1 MAIFGKPKKLS
12 LDEILKGIDGLSA
25 EDKEKVHAKMQDLY
39 KAEDEREIDKIEED
53 KADDSDTQNK
63 KAEEVSE
70 ESEEIGKDVEEVEN
84 EVTEDEE
91 TEGDPV
97 EEVETEEPTE
107 ETTEEPTEET
117 ETEEEVVEE
126 SAIEDHKEDDK
137 LSYDALT
144 ARINALE
151 EENAKLAD
159 KYDELYALLDKREK
173 EQTFGSSPELP
184 EDENADSE
192 GVNKSVY
199 TAYAGKN
206 AHKYY

>member
-53 KADDSDTQNK
+53 KADDSETKNE

-91 TEGDPV
+91 TEGEPI
-97 EEVETEEPTE
+97 EEVETE

-126 SAIEDHKEDDK
+126 ESAIEDHKEDDK
-137 LSYDALT
+137 LTYDALT

-192 GVNKSVY
+192 GLNKSVY
-199 TAYAGKN
+199 SAYAGKN
-206 AHKYY
+206 AHNYY